1 MVELSN
7 KSGVT
12 IVTGLWDLGR
22 GEISES
28 FRRGY
33 DNYLEK
39 FANLLKTDVNMY
51 IFIDPSDEEFIWKHR
66 DKKNTII
73 NKMTLDELKEWFTF
87 TREVRL
93 IRNNE
98 DWSGQAGWLSESPQS
113 KLDGYNPL
121 VMSKMF
127 MLNNVTLWNPF
138 NDQYF
143 FWIDA
148 GITNTVNQGYFTHDR
163 VFENLPDFIDE
174 NNDFVFLA
182 YPYEG
187 GSEIHGFERTAMA
200 RYCNTDYVKYVC
212 RGGFFGGK
220 KERVN
225 QLNGIYYS
233 HLSNSLQE
241 GLMGTEESIFTI
253 MMYNHPDL
261 ITKFNIEGNGLIW
274 PFFEDLKD
282 GNFTER
288 TENFRPP
295 ADRNNVGLYVLTF
308 NSPKQ
313 LETLFK
319 SMLYYDNNFLSKPT
333 IYVVD
338 NSTDE
343 STLKDYQRICNEY
356 NAEHLKMDE
365 NLGVCGGRQ
374 YIAEHADKVGVDFY
388 FFFEDDMFFY
398 NEKDS
403 VCRNGFPRYQ
413 KNLYDKVIEILDKEE
428 FDFLKMS
435 FSEFYGDNSTQW
447 SWYNV
452 PQSVRE
458 EVWPKHPKLPKM
470 GLDPNAP
477 NTKYNNILSHNGLA
491 YATGEIYYSNWPQ
504 LVSRDGNKKMFLDVT
519 WAHPYEQTWMSYMFQ
534 ETLKDKIKPGILL
547 LSPTEHDRFD
557 HYDGSLRKES

>member
-1 MVELSN
+1 MSEKKIGN
-7 KSGVT
+7 NVT
-12 IVTGLWDLGR
+12 IVTGLWNLGR
-22 GEISES
+22 GEIGDS
-28 FRRGY
+28 FKRGY

-39 FANLLKTDVNMY
+39 FSSLLKTDVNMY

-73 NKMTLDELKEWFTF
+73 NKMSLDDLKEWFAF
-87 TREVRL
+87 TQEVEY
-93 IRNNE
+93 IRQDE
-98 DWSGQAGWLSESPQS
+98 KWLSQAAWLRESPQA
-113 KLDGYNPL
+113 KLSGYNPL

-138 NDQYF
+138 DDEYF

-148 GITNTVNQGYFTHDR
+148 GISNTVNAGYFYHDK
-163 VFENLPDFIDE
+163 VFDNLPEFIEE

-187 GSEIHGFERTAMA
+187 GGEIHGFERDAIA
-200 RYCNTDYVKYVC
+200 RFCNTDYVSYVC

-220 KERVN
+220 KDRVN
-225 QLNGIYYS
+225 LLNGSYYS
-233 HLSNSLQE
+233 ELSNSLSE
-241 GLMGTEESIFTI
+241 GYMGTEESIFTI
-253 MMYNHPDL
+253 LMHKYPEL
-261 ITKFNIEGNGLIW
+261 ITKFNIEGNGLVW

-282 GNFTER
+282 KNFTEK
-288 TENFRPP
+288 TENFLPP

-319 SMLYYDNNFLSKPT
+319 SMLYYDNDFLSKPD

-343 STLKDYQRICNEY
+343 STLSEYKRVCNEY
-356 NAEHLKMDE
+356 SAVHLKTEE

-374 YIAEHADKVGVDFY
+374 YIAELAEKHDVDFY

-398 NEKDS
+398 TGKGET
-403 VCRNGFPRYQ
+403 CRNGFPRFQ
-413 KNLYDKVIEILDKEE
+413 KELYKKVVEIVDNEK

-458 EVWPKHPKLPKM
+458 EVWPNHKNLPRL

-477 NTKYNNILSHNGLA
+477 KTKYNNILSHDGLA

-504 LVSRDGNKKMFLDVT
+504 LVSREGNKKMFLDVT

-534 ETLKDKIKPGILL
+534 ETLKDKIIPGILM